1 MELSLTLKKKVT
13 MRLMKIFFLN
23 ENLDKA
29 LDLLAHFIYGIYHI
43 WYVLHESCT
52 SLRMFLRA
60 ISSLREYF
68 VISG

>member
-1 MELSLTLKKKVT
+1 

-52 SLRMFLRA
+52 SLRMLLRA
-60 ISSLREYF
+60 SYLISKRILCNFGLNWLYQ
-68 VISG
+68 